1 MQLARR
7 LVLAGPTCRPVAF
20 PERPVRALVG
30 FLLGSIPDLAMRLL
44 APGSGERLGHPVIVE
59 GRPGPAGAIAA
70 EALTCAPAGGYPSGR
85 ERRSSRRLAQQTRR
99 GCLTLRRVPRG
110 LRQHSPGFPGLTAR

>member
-7 LVLAGPTCRPVAF
+7 LVLAATLAAPPAGRVAF

-44 APGSGERLGHPVIVE
+44 ALLRRTTGQPVIVE
-59 GRPGPAGAIAA
+59 GRPGAAGAIAA

-85 ERRSSRRLAQQTRR
+85 ERRSPRRLPCRPSA
-99 GCLTLRRVPRG
+99 
-110 LRQHSPGFPGLTAR
+110 AA